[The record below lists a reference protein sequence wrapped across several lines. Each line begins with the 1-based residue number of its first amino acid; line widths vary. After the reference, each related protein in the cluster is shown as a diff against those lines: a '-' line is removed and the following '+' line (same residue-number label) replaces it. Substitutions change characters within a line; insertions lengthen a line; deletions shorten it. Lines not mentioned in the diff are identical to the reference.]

1 MMKTKDLFAAIAV
14 LPALASCGGTDK
26 EISAEDII
34 LEETE
39 FNMAVGETRQIH
51 AEILPQNT
59 TDTILLFDSSAPDIA
74 SVSEDGLVTALSE
87 GEAAIRVSAGEKHAL
102 CNVTVQCMPAEI
114 GDYYYSDGTWSS
126 ELDADKTVIGIV
138 FWAGDPGQDDPSLKK
153 DHPECTH
160 GLAVAVNGEQES
172 GWQPYYVVYGKS
184 VGGWLEENTSGYQSI
199 IAGTEQE
206 STLNMM
212 VGYNNTKAIEV
223 FNAAPENA
231 TWPVEAVEKAVQ
243 YRQSVPAPENS
254 SDWYLPSA
262 KELTLLAY
270 GDTDKNIYYTDSTTV
285 IKELVNEKLSTL
297 EDSQLLCTHDFIWTY
312 WAANEFDEEEAY
324 NVSMMSGATFYY
336 KKGVINYFARFI
348 LAF

>member
-1 MMKTKDLFAAIAV
+1 MKTKDLFAAIAV
-14 LPALASCGGTDK
+14 LPALASCGGTEK

-39 FNMAVGETRQIH
+39 FNMTVGETRQIK

-74 SVSEDGLVTALSE
+74 SVSENGLVTALSE

-102 CNVTVQCMPAEI
+102 CNVTVQCIPAEI

-126 ELDADKTVIGIV
+126 ELDTDKTVIGIV
-138 FWAGDPGQDDPSLKK
+138 FWTGNPGQDDPSLKK

-160 GLAVAVNGEQES
+160 GLAVAINGEQES

-231 TWPVEAVEKAVQ
+231 TWPVEAV
-243 YRQSVPAPENS
+243 
-254 SDWYLPSA
+254 
-262 KELTLLAY
+262 
-270 GDTDKNIYYTDSTTV
+270 
-285 IKELVNEKLSTL
+285 
-297 EDSQLLCTHDFIWTY
+297 
-312 WAANEFDEEEAY
+312 
-324 NVSMMSGATFYY
+324 
-336 KKGVINYFARFI
+336 
-348 LAF
+348 

>member
-14 LPALASCGGTDK
+14 LPALASCGGTEK

-39 FNMAVGETRQIH
+39 FNMTVGETRQIK

-74 SVSEDGLVTALSE
+74 SVSENGLVTALSE

-102 CNVTVQCMPAEI
+102 CNVTVQCIPAEI

-126 ELDADKTVIGIV
+126 ELDTDKTVIGIV
-138 FWAGDPGQDDPSLKK
+138 FWTGNPGQDDPSLKK

-160 GLAVAVNGEQES
+160 GLAVAING
-172 GWQPYYVVYGKS
+172 
-184 VGGWLEENTSGYQSI
+184 
-199 IAGTEQE
+199 EQE

-231 TWPVEAVEKAVQ
+231 TWPVEAVEKAGQ

>member
-14 LPALASCGGTDK
+14 LPALASCGGTEK
-26 EISAEDII
+26 EISAKDII

-39 FNMAVGETRQIH
+39 FNMTVGETRQIK

-74 SVSEDGLVTALSE
+74 SVSENGLVTALSE

-102 CNVTVQCMPAEI
+102 CNVTVQCIPAEI

-126 ELDADKTVIGIV
+126 EPDTDKTVIGIV
-138 FWAGDPGQDDPSLKK
+138 FWTGNPGQDDPSLKK

-160 GLAVAVNGEQES
+160 GLAVAING
-172 GWQPYYVVYGKS
+172 
-184 VGGWLEENTSGYQSI
+184 
-199 IAGTEQE
+199 EQE

>member
-14 LPALASCGGTDK
+14 LPALASCGGTEK

-39 FNMAVGETRQIH
+39 FNMTVGETRQIK

-74 SVSEDGLVTALSE
+74 SVSENGLVTALSE
-87 GEAAIRVSAGEKHAL
+87 GEAAIWVSAGEKHAL
-102 CNVTVQCMPAEI
+102 CNVTVQCIPAEI

-126 ELDADKTVIGIV
+126 ELDTDKTVIGIV
-138 FWAGDPGQDDPSLKK
+138 FWTGNPGQDDPSLKK

-160 GLAVAVNGEQES
+160 GLAVAING
-172 GWQPYYVVYGKS
+172 
-184 VGGWLEENTSGYQSI
+184 
-199 IAGTEQE
+199 EQE

-231 TWPVEAVEKAVQ
+231 TWPVEAVEKAGQ

>member
-1 MMKTKDLFAAIAV
+1 MKTKDLFAAIAV
-14 LPALASCGGTDK
+14 LPALASCGGTEK

-39 FNMAVGETRQIH
+39 FNMTVGETRQIK

-74 SVSEDGLVTALSE
+74 SVSENGLVTALSE

-102 CNVTVQCMPAEI
+102 CNVTVQCIPAEI

-126 ELDADKTVIGIV
+126 EPDTDKTVIGIV
-138 FWAGDPGQDDPSLKK
+138 FWTGNPGQDDPSLKK

-160 GLAVAVNGEQES
+160 GLAVAING
-172 GWQPYYVVYGKS
+172 
-184 VGGWLEENTSGYQSI
+184 
-199 IAGTEQE
+199 EQE

-231 TWPVEAVEKAVQ
+231 TWPVEAVEKAGQ

>member
-14 LPALASCGGTDK
+14 LPALASCGGTEK
-26 EISAEDII
+26 EISAKDII

-39 FNMAVGETRQIH
+39 FNMTVGETRQIK

-74 SVSEDGLVTALSE
+74 SVSENGLVTALSE

-102 CNVTVQCMPAEI
+102 CNVTVQCIPAEI

-126 ELDADKTVIGIV
+126 ELDTDKTVIGIV
-138 FWAGDPGQDDPSLKK
+138 FWTGNPGQDDPSLKK

-160 GLAVAVNGEQES
+160 GLAVAING
-172 GWQPYYVVYGKS
+172 
-184 VGGWLEENTSGYQSI
+184 
-199 IAGTEQE
+199 EQE

-223 FNAAPENA
+223 LNAAPENA
-231 TWPVEAVEKAVQ
+231 TWPVEAVEKAGQ

>member
-14 LPALASCGGTDK
+14 LPALASCGGTEK
-26 EISAEDII
+26 EISAKDII

-39 FNMAVGETRQIH
+39 FNMTVGETRQIK

-74 SVSEDGLVTALSE
+74 SVSENGLVTALSE

-102 CNVTVQCMPAEI
+102 CNVTVQCIPAEI
-114 GDYYYSDGTWSS
+114 GDYYSDGTWSS
-126 ELDADKTVIGIV
+126 EPDTDKTVIGIV
-138 FWAGDPGQDDPSLKK
+138 FWTGNPGQDDPSLKK

-160 GLAVAVNGEQES
+160 GLAVAING
-172 GWQPYYVVYGKS
+172 
-184 VGGWLEENTSGYQSI
+184 
-199 IAGTEQE
+199 EQE

-231 TWPVEAVEKAVQ
+231 TWPVEAVEKAGQ

>member
-14 LPALASCGGTDK
+14 LPALASCGGTEK
-26 EISAEDII
+26 EISAKDII

-39 FNMAVGETRQIH
+39 FNMTVGETRQIK

-74 SVSEDGLVTALSE
+74 SVSENGLVTALSE

-102 CNVTVQCMPAEI
+102 CNVTVQCIPAEI

-126 ELDADKTVIGIV
+126 ELDTDKTVIGIV
-138 FWAGDPGQDDPSLKK
+138 FWTGNPGQDDPSLKK

-160 GLAVAVNGEQES
+160 GLAVAING
-172 GWQPYYVVYGKS
+172 
-184 VGGWLEENTSGYQSI
+184 
-199 IAGTEQE
+199 EQE

-231 TWPVEAVEKAVQ
+231 TWPVEAVEKAGQ

>member
-14 LPALASCGGTDK
+14 LPALASCGGTEK

-39 FNMAVGETRQIH
+39 FNMTVGETRQIK

-74 SVSEDGLVTALSE
+74 SVSEYGLVTALSE

-102 CNVTVQCMPAEI
+102 CNVTVQCIPAEI

-126 ELDADKTVIGIV
+126 ELDTDKTVIGIV
-138 FWAGDPGQDDPSLKK
+138 FWTGNPGQDDPSLKK

-160 GLAVAVNGEQES
+160 GLAVAING
-172 GWQPYYVVYGKS
+172 
-184 VGGWLEENTSGYQSI
+184 
-199 IAGTEQE
+199 EQE

-212 VGYNNTKAIEV
+212 VGYNNTRAIEV

-231 TWPVEAVEKAVQ
+231 TWPVEAVEKAGQ

>member
-14 LPALASCGGTDK
+14 LPALASCGGTEK

-39 FNMAVGETRQIH
+39 FNMTVGETRQIK

-102 CNVTVQCMPAEI
+102 CNVTVQCIPAEI

-126 ELDADKTVIGIV
+126 ELDTDKTVIGIV
-138 FWAGDPGQDDPSLKK
+138 FWTGNPGQDDPSLKK

-160 GLAVAVNGEQES
+160 GLAVAING
-172 GWQPYYVVYGKS
+172 
-184 VGGWLEENTSGYQSI
+184 
-199 IAGTEQE
+199 EQE

>member
-1 MMKTKDLFAAIAV
+1 
-14 LPALASCGGTDK
+14 
-26 EISAEDII
+26 
-34 LEETE
+34 
-39 FNMAVGETRQIH
+39 
-51 AEILPQNT
+51 
-59 TDTILLFDSSAPDIA
+59 
-74 SVSEDGLVTALSE
+74 
-87 GEAAIRVSAGEKHAL
+87 
-102 CNVTVQCMPAEI
+102 
-114 GDYYYSDGTWSS
+114 
-126 ELDADKTVIGIV
+126 
-138 FWAGDPGQDDPSLKK
+138 
-153 DHPECTH
+153 
-160 GLAVAVNGEQES
+160 
-172 GWQPYYVVYGKS
+172 
-184 VGGWLEENTSGYQSI
+184 
-199 IAGTEQE
+199 
-206 STLNMM
+206 MM

-231 TWPVEAVEKAVQ
+231 TWPVEAVEKAGQ

>member
-14 LPALASCGGTDK
+14 LPALASCGGTEK

-39 FNMAVGETRQIH
+39 FNMTVGETRQIK

-74 SVSEDGLVTALSE
+74 SVSENGLVTALSE

-102 CNVTVQCMPAEI
+102 CNVTVQCIPAEI

-126 ELDADKTVIGIV
+126 ELDTDKTVIGIV
-138 FWAGDPGQDDPSLKK
+138 FWTGNPGQDDPSLKK

-160 GLAVAVNGEQES
+160 GLAVAING
-172 GWQPYYVVYGKS
+172 
-184 VGGWLEENTSGYQSI
+184 
-199 IAGTEQE
+199 EQE

-223 FNAAPENA
+223 FNSAPENA
-231 TWPVEAVEKAVQ
+231 TWPVEAVEKAGQ

>member
-14 LPALASCGGTDK
+14 LPALASCGGTEK

-39 FNMAVGETRQIH
+39 FNMTVGETRQIK

-74 SVSEDGLVTALSE
+74 SVSENGLVTALSE

-102 CNVTVQCMPAEI
+102 CNVTVQCIPAEI

-126 ELDADKTVIGIV
+126 ELDTDKTVIGIV
-138 FWAGDPGQDDPSLKK
+138 FWTGNPGQDDPSLKK

-160 GLAVAVNGEQES
+160 GLAVAING
-172 GWQPYYVVYGKS
+172 
-184 VGGWLEENTSGYQSI
+184 
-199 IAGTEQE
+199 EQE

-231 TWPVEAVEKAVQ
+231 TWPVEAVEKAGQ
-243 YRQSVPAPENS
+243 YRQSVPA
-254 SDWYLPSA
+254 L
-262 KELTLLAY
+262 KIHLT
-270 GDTDKNIYYTDSTTV
+270 GIFHRPRN
-285 IKELVNEKLSTL
+285 
-297 EDSQLLCTHDFIWTY
+297 
-312 WAANEFDEEEAY
+312 
-324 NVSMMSGATFYY
+324 
-336 KKGVINYFARFI
+336 
-348 LAF
+348 

>member
-14 LPALASCGGTDK
+14 LPALASCGGTEK

-39 FNMAVGETRQIH
+39 FNMTVGETRQIK

-74 SVSEDGLVTALSE
+74 SVSENGLVTALSE

-102 CNVTVQCMPAEI
+102 CNVTVQCIPAEI

-126 ELDADKTVIGIV
+126 ELDTDKTVIGIV
-138 FWAGDPGQDDPSLKK
+138 FWTGNPGQDDPSLKK

-160 GLAVAVNGEQES
+160 GLAVAING
-172 GWQPYYVVYGKS
+172 
-184 VGGWLEENTSGYQSI
+184 
-199 IAGTEQE
+199 EQE

-312 WAANEFDEEEAY
+312 LAANEFDEEEAY

>member
-1 MMKTKDLFAAIAV
+1 MKTKDLFAAIAV
-14 LPALASCGGTDK
+14 LPALASCGWTDK

-39 FNMAVGETRQIH
+39 FNMTVGETRQIK

-102 CNVTVQCMPAEI
+102 CNVTVQCIPAET

-126 ELDADKTVIGIV
+126 ELDTDKTVIGIV
-138 FWAGDPGQDDPSLKK
+138 FWTGDPGQDDPSLKK

-160 GLAVAVNGEQES
+160 GLAVAINGEQES

-199 IAGTEQE
+199 ITGTEQE

-254 SDWYLPSA
+254 SDWYLPSI
-262 KELTLLAY
+262 KELSILCSGIIGAPVWANQGTENKTFINSVIEQLPPEYGAQGLTDAY
-270 GDTDKNIYYTDSTTV
+270 YWSRTERDGMYAYYQQFSTPGFSYYVDKNIDKMIAV
-285 IKELVNEKLSTL
+285 R
-297 EDSQLLCTHDFIWTY
+297 C
-312 WAANEFDEEEAY
+312 
-324 NVSMMSGATFYY
+324 
-336 KKGVINYFARFI
+336 I